1 MGSVIFAANSGN
13 AVLIAVFAIG
23 ALAAGVANFFVDK
36 FGWTP
41 RYRSAWRRFPREF
54 SPLEKEIPWSA
65 KIPIVG
71 SIILRGVS
79 HKRRGDKRVHLL
91 PAGWES
97 PRFWLRPFLT
107 ELLFALFLTWRFV
120 TLREEGTFFDA
131 LAPWGIELFFFWIL
145 LCASLVDLDD
155 YVIPDFFTIP
165 GAVLGILGAF
175 FFTSA
180 TPLTPTFLPLSLEP
194 GDTTQSARAF
204 IVRLL
209 ETRRGGG
216 DSLSTARALFLFFAL
231 TWTFWSAA
239 LLDRRFYLRLGI
251 KKATLIFVRRIARSS
266 LTRIIGVVWLLGLA
280 FFFYAS
286 KIENSGKALTSVDY
300 LFNSLLGLL
309 VGVVLVWGV
318 RIVGRVALGVE
329 AMGFGDVILTGMIG
343 AYIGWQGVLVVFFLA
358 PFFGLF
364 FGFIRHFFSSGP
376 QIPYGPFLALATVV
390 YVVFRENFTE
400 SLASWFED
408 PVFILGIGAFGF
420 VALAVALFTLRCVKT
435 FFRCEAD

>member
-13 AVLIAVFAIG
+13 AVLITVFAIG
-23 ALAAGVANFFVDK
+23 AFAASVANYFVDK
-36 FGWTP
+36 LGWVP
-41 RYRSAWRRFPREF
+41 RYRSAWRRFPRELSSF
-54 SPLEKEIPWSA
+54 EKEISWSA
-65 KIPIVG
+65 KLPIVG
-71 SIILRGVS
+71 PIILRHVS
-79 HKRRGDKRVHLL
+79 RKLRRDKRVHLL
-91 PAGWES
+91 PVGWES
-97 PRFWLRPFLT
+97 PCFWLRPFLT
-107 ELLFALFLTWRFV
+107 ELIFALFLSWRFIM
-120 TLREEGTFFDA
+120 LSAEGGFVGAF
-131 LAPWGIELFFFWIL
+131 APWGIELVFFWLL

-155 YVIPDFFTIP
+155 YVIPDSFTSP

-209 ETRRGGG
+209 EVRGGG
-216 DSLSTARALFLFFAL
+216 DSLATTRALFIFFCL
-231 TWTFWSAA
+231 IWSFWSAA
-239 LLDRRFYLRLGI
+239 LLDRRFYPRLGI
-251 KKATLIFVRRIARSS
+251 KKATLIFWRRIARSS
-266 LTRIIGVVWLLGLA
+266 LTRVVGFVWILGLA
-280 FFFYAS
+280 FFFYALKTGDS
-286 KIENSGKALTSVDY
+286 GNSLTSVDY
-300 LFNSLLGLL
+300 LFNSLLGLF
-309 VGVVLVWGV
+309 VGVVLIWGV

-343 AYIGWQGVLVVFFLA
+343 AYIGWQGVLIVFFLA

-390 YVVFRENFTE
+390 YVVFRDEFSE

-408 PVFILGIGAFGF
+408 PIFILGIGAFGF
-420 VALAVALFTLRCVKT
+420 VALTLALFTLRCVKA
-435 FFRCEAD
+435 FFRREAN